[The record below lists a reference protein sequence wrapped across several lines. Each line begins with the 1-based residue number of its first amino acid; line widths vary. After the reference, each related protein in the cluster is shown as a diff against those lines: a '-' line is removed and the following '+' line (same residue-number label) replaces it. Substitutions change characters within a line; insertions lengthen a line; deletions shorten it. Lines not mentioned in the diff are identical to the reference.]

1 MNPDENFPAD
11 VYAWILQRTSASA
24 SDIQKAFDVSSSR
37 VRSALHHLF
46 ELKLVAFPDDGKDRF
61 VAISP
66 SKAHVELIAPLEREI
81 HDKRKVLSEFQD
93 RLSRFGDAFDAVR
106 RSGLRSEAS
115 LTIRDGEQLER
126 RLADAAARCAAEVC
140 FMQSG
145 DGDDTCPVRL
155 VEPHLAAVLRRGI
168 DVRVVAPHTLR
179 ASTAAR
185 TLLSRIAAA
194 GGRVRTTD
202 DPPENLLVFDR
213 NTAFA
218 FAPDALRTAPGGGAD
233 TSRGPGVTVVHDLA
247 TVQILGRLHSHVW
260 ESGLA
265 YEAGSVG
272 YGESFGAVRR
282 AILKLLA
289 TGLKDEVVARR
300 LGMSERTFRRH
311 VAALMEGLGAQ
322 SRFQAG
328 VLAAQTGLVD
338 DPAWLSSYDRA
349 M

>member
-11 VYAWILQRTSASA
+11 VYAWILQRPSASA
-24 SDIQKAFDVSSSR
+24 TEIQKAFDVPYSG
-37 VRSALHHLF
+37 VRSALRHLS
-46 ELKLVAFPDDGKDRF
+46 ELKLIAFLDDDRSRLT
-61 VAISP
+61 AISP

-106 RSGLRSEAS
+106 RSGLRCEAS

-126 RLADAAARCAAEVC
+126 RLADAAARCTAEALL
-140 FMQSG
+140 MQSG
-145 DGDDTCPVRL
+145 DSDDTHPVRL
-155 VEPHLAAVLRRGI
+155 AEPFLAAVLRRGV

-179 ASTAAR
+179 ASTGTR

-194 GGRVRTTD
+194 GGRVRTCD
-202 DPPENLLVFDR
+202 DPPENLLIFDR
-213 NTAFA
+213 STAFA
-218 FAPDALRTAPGGGAD
+218 FGPQTVRAAGAAD
-233 TSRGPGVTVVHDLA
+233 TVRGPDVTVVHDLA
-247 TVQILGRLHSHVW
+247 TVRILSRLHTHAW

-265 YEAGSVG
+265 FEAGSVG
-272 YGESFGAVRR
+272 YGEAFKAVQK

-289 TGLKDEVVARR
+289 TGLKDEVAARR
-300 LGMSERTFRRH
+300 LGISERTFRRH
-311 VAALMEGLGAQ
+311 VAALMDGLGAQ

-328 VLAAQTGLVD
+328 VLAARAGMVE
-338 DPAWLSSYDRA
+338 DPAWLSYYDRA